1 MKWLVKLI
9 CPYRLHLKTKPW
21 KYFGHEC
28 TLETKP
34 LDLKVSIQNYSMQFL
49 FPLIGKFWEFK
60 TFPGAWKKGIIVKIA
75 TVGATHDSAN
85 SYVNLKSKAESNKTV
100 FCGSS
105 PYRWHSLYCL
115 DWRTWMTSR
124 GYDILLQAAWARWRY
139 LFTLSKSDL
148 RQAALDF
155 EKEASRFELKIY
167 INKTKVFSLTGH
179 CTFPIC
185 NNRQGRYLSWYYRF
199 CRR

>member
-21 KYFGHEC
+21 KYFGHQC

-49 FPLIGKFWEFK
+49 FPLIGKSWEFK

-85 SYVNLKSKAESNKTV
+85 MIVTSMWNPKRSRIKLCSAVPLLIGGIIYTV
-100 FCGSS
+100 LIGGRGWL
-105 PYRWHSLYCL
+105 PEA
-115 DWRTWMTSR
+115 MTSFFKLLEHAD
-124 GYDILLQAAWARWRY
+124 DICLHSQKVIFVKRLWILRKKQAD
-139 LFTLSKSDL
+139 S
-148 RQAALDF
+148 
-155 EKEASRFELKIY
+155 
-167 INKTKVFSLTGH
+167 N
-179 CTFPIC
+179 
-185 NNRQGRYLSWYYRF
+185 
-199 CRR
+199 